1 MLYGMGLKIRQLRRD
16 NKDTLKSLAEKIDY
30 DYSNLSK
37 AERGLYGVTPDLITK
52 IMDAYDVPFS
62 YFFEGEKLV
71 VDHAEVTEKE
81 LIDAIRL
88 VRYFRDRS

>member
-1 MLYGMGLKIRQLRRD
+1 MANGMGLKIRQLRRA

-37 AERGLYGVTPDLITK
+37 VERGVYGVTPDMLEK
-52 IMDAYDVPFS
+52 IMEVYDVPFS
-62 YFFEGEKLV
+62 YFFGNEKLV
-71 VDHAEVTEKE
+71 VDHVEVTEKE

-88 VRYFRDRS
+88 VRYFRDHS